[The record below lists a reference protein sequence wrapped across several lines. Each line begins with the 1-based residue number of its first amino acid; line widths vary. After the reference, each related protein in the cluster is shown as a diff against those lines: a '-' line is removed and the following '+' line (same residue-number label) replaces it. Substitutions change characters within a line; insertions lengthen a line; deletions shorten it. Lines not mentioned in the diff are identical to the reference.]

1 MLDKTIFC
9 VHRAL
14 ATSSL
19 AVALSQVLSAECGAN
34 QTNVHNCSSHQHQP
48 RWEIM
53 DDSAIAMWWD
63 GTARQLGSLSE
74 SVGYGFPFATMN
86 GTHDIDFRLV
96 SLKPESTR
104 HVEFV
109 PKCLYEER
117 SRVGRHWWASN
128 PDSLAPLDRGK
139 HGLDGEPTMHSRRLM
154 MQEQTRHLGRI
165 EGIKPQTSGSSSRRK
180 SHKGL
185 VPPSSTVT
193 SNFSSPKRL
202 CGMAKRP
209 DTKTA

>member
-1 MLDKTIFC
+1 MLDKTISC

-19 AVALSQVLSAECGAN
+19 A
-34 QTNVHNCSSHQHQP
+34 
-48 RWEIM
+48 
-53 DDSAIAMWWD
+53 
-63 GTARQLGSLSE
+63 
-74 SVGYGFPFATMN
+74 
-86 GTHDIDFRLV
+86 V

-165 EGIKPQTSGSSSRRK
+165 EGIKPQTSGRSSRRK
-180 SHKGL
+180 SHEGL

-209 DTKTA
+209 DTKTASCRPNSNDFLLDRTNDTTTLLGCHFPWHISRAIQQVLAV